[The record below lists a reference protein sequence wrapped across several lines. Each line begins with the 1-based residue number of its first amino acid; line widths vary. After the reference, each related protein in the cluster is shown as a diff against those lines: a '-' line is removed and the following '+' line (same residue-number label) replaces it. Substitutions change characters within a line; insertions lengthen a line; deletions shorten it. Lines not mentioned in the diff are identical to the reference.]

1 MHLLKIDESGALYD
15 SDEAVDLG
23 QPGGDIVVLTS
34 ADTEVAL
41 LAAAVKSCHQAGQ
54 RLDVRI
60 ANYLSLTHPYSVD
73 LYIQNTIAAARLV
86 VVRLLGGIAYWS
98 YGTQQ
103 LRALAETGT
112 TEIIFL
118 SGDGKPDPELDYL
131 SSASAADCAALSSYL
146 DAGGSDNA
154 VAFLQALQDRLDDTQ
169 TAPPPQPLLRAG
181 IYWPDLPVPDL
192 DNLAVHW
199 QEDAPVV
206 ALIFYRAL
214 VQAGDLAPIDQM
226 NEP

>member
-1 MHLLKIDESGALYD
+1 MHLLKIDESGALYE

-41 LAAAVKSCHQAGQ
+41 LVAAVRSCHQAGQ
-54 RLDVRI
+54 TLDVRI

-86 VVRLLGGIAYWS
+86 VVRLLGGTAYWS

-103 LRALAETGT
+103 LRALAEAGNN
-112 TEIIFL
+112 EVIFL

-131 SSASAADCAALSSYL
+131 SSASAADCVALAAYL
-146 DAGGSDNA
+146 DAGRLSTG
-154 VAFLQALQDRLDDTQ
+154 VAG
-169 TAPPPQPLLRAG
+169 PS
-181 IYWPDLPVPDL
+181 
-192 DNLAVHW
+192 
-199 QEDAPVV
+199 
-206 ALIFYRAL
+206 
-214 VQAGDLAPIDQM
+214 
-226 NEP
+226 